1 MNDPLA
7 DRARATPD
15 EAALVDAATG
25 EEWTVRE
32 LDAAVEE
39 TAGRLA
45 DLGVTAGDHLGL
57 VLPPRP
63 ASVRLVHASLR
74 LGATLV
80 PLSHDLTPP
89 EVGPRL
95 ERADASAVV
104 CDASTEAAVA
114 TGTDLPTASVDDP
127 SEAGVVALA
136 DAEAVEP
143 PRHDWAGSDTVLLG
157 HTSGTTGEPK
167 VVVLTATNL
176 LASALASAARL
187 GMATDDRWLVTLPLH
202 HVGGLSPVLRMPL
215 YGSTVILRRGFDPG
229 PCVDDIGKFDATR
242 VSLVPTMLRRMLDR
256 RGTLPGSLR
265 TVLLGGAPAPVSL
278 IQRCRNYSVP
288 VAPTYGLTET
298 ASQTATATTEEAYA
312 DPETV
317 GRPVLFTDVTVV
329 SEDGDPLPPGEVGE
343 IVVDGPTVSPRYYG
357 DVEATA
363 AARGPRGLHTGDA
376 GYRDEAGRLYVYNR
390 LDDRILTGGE
400 LVDPGEVVDAV
411 RSHPNVVD
419 AAVAGL
425 PDEEWGERVAALVVG
440 DVDAETLD
448 AHLRERLAGFK
459 LPRVVGIADD
469 LPRTD
474 SGTVDR
480 RALRERLTVVRES
493 PGPDERSDQT

>member
-7 DRARATPD
+7 TRVLATPGKT
-15 EAALVDAATG
+15 ALVDASTG
-25 EEWTVRE
+25 ETWTFAE
-32 LDAAVEE
+32 LDDAVER

-45 DLGVTAGDHLGL
+45 ALGVTAGDHLG
-57 VLPPRP
+57 VVVPPRP
-63 ASVRLVHASLR
+63 ASVRLVHAALR
-74 LGATLV
+74 LGAVLV

-95 ERADASAVV
+95 ERADVGAVV
-104 CDASTEAAVA
+104 CDESTETAVA
-114 TGTDLPTASVDDP
+114 TGTDLPIASVDDP
-127 SEAGVVALA
+127 TEAGVEAL
-136 DAEAVEP
+136 DAVEAVDP
-143 PRHDWAGSDTVLLG
+143 PRHDWAGSDTVLVG
-157 HTSGTTGEPK
+157 HTSGTTGDPDA
-167 VVVLTATNL
+167 VVLTATNL
-176 LASALASAARL
+176 LASAVASATRL
-187 GMATDDRWLVTLPLH
+187 GLAPDDRWLVTLPLH

-215 YGSTVILRRGFDPG
+215 YGSTVVLRRGFDPG
-229 PCVDDIGKFDATR
+229 PCVDDVDEFEATR

-278 IQRCRNYSVP
+278 VRRCRNYSVP

-298 ASQTATATTEEAYA
+298 ASQVATATTEEAYA

-317 GRPVLFTDVTVV
+317 GRPVMFTEVTVV
-329 SEDGDPLPPGEVGE
+329 DDDGDPLPPGEVGE
-343 IVVDGPTVSPRYYG
+343 LVVDGPTVSPRYYD

-363 AARGPRGLHTGDA
+363 AARGPHGLHTGDA
-376 GYRDEAGRLYVYNR
+376 GYRAEDGRLYVYNR
-390 LDDRILTGGE
+390 LDDRVLTGGE
-400 LVDPGEVVDAV
+400 LVDPGEVVDAA
-411 RSHPNVVD
+411 RSHPDVVD

-440 DVDAETLD
+440 DVDAATLD
-448 AHLRERLAGFK
+448 AYLRERLAGFK

-480 RALRERLTVVRES
+480 RALREELEVVRES
-493 PGPDERSDQT
+493 PGPDELSDRA

>member
-7 DRARATPD
+7 YRARATPG
-15 EAALVDAATG
+15 ETALVDATTD

-45 DLGVTAGDHLGL
+45 DLGVAAGDHLGL

-63 ASVRLVHASLR
+63 ASVRLVHAGLR

-80 PLSHDLTPP
+80 PLSHALTPA
-89 EVGPRL
+89 ELGPRL
-95 ERADASAVV
+95 ERADVSVVV
-104 CDASTEAAVA
+104 CAESTEDAVA
-114 TGTDLPTASVDDP
+114 EGTDLPTASVDDP
-127 SEAGVVALA
+127 SEEGVVALGE
-136 DAEAVEP
+136 AEVVDP
-143 PRHDWAGSDTVLLG
+143 PRHDWAGADTVLLG

-167 VVVLTATNL
+167 VVVLTAANL

-187 GMATDDRWLVTLPLH
+187 GMAPDDRWLVTLPLH

-215 YGSTVILRRGFDPG
+215 YGSTVVLRRGFDPG
-229 PCVDDIGKFDATR
+229 PCVDDVDEYDATR

-278 IQRCRNYSVP
+278 IRRCRNYSVP
-288 VAPTYGLTET
+288 VTPTYGLTET
-298 ASQTATATTEEAYA
+298 ASQVATATTAEAYA
-312 DPETV
+312 DSETV

-329 SEDGDPLPPGEVGE
+329 SEEGDPLAPGEVGE
-343 IVVDGPTVSPRYYG
+343 LVVDGPTVSPRYYD

-363 AARGPRGLHTGDA
+363 AAHGAHGLHTGDL
-376 GYRDEAGRLYVYNR
+376 GDRDDAGRLYVYNR

-411 RSHPNVVD
+411 RSHPDVTD
-419 AAVAGL
+419 AAVVGL

-440 DVDAETLD
+440 NVDAVTVD

-459 LPRVVGIADD
+459 LPRVVGIADH

-480 RALRERLTVVRES
+480 QALRERLAVVREN
-493 PGPDERSDQT
+493 PGPDERSDRS